1 MHKVMCRCAWTLGR
15 ILILVTGFA
24 AASATAQELNIS
36 HQFHDR
42 DDSRGR
48 AAQIFATELA
58 RRSPELKINIHAQL
72 SMGFT
77 RDEQLE
83 ALQTGA
89 LEFTVLPFFV
99 PSKKIP
105 EFSVALLPGLVPDL
119 AAARALKRSVFHAR
133 LQDIAADN
141 GLRIV
146 TWWWMPG
153 GFALAAPRAVNP
165 ISLSGLKFQS
175 CGLMQNLLVAA
186 GAQLGDEP
194 ASEAPMLL
202 DMGALDGVAVP
213 YEEFVAL
220 RLHEHAMLGT
230 FGGRSLVTCFTPML
244 MSRKT
249 WDRLS
254 QKQRQAIEE
263 AAAASDAYFENA
275 QIEIEARGIEAFK
288 TTGVEVR
295 NLTDQELTDWLN
307 LARQTVWHRYSETNA
322 LSSELMRSA
331 IAVIHTRALPHEA
344 QP

>member
-1 MHKVMCRCAWTLGR
+1 MHRCAWMLGR
-15 ILILVTGFA
+15 ILILVTSIA
-24 AASATAQELNIS
+24 VVSATAQELHVS
-36 HQFHDR
+36 HQFHAQ

-48 AAQIFATELA
+48 AAQIFAMEVV
-58 RRSPELKINIHAQL
+58 RRSPELKIVIHPQL

-83 ALQTGA
+83 ALQAGA
-89 LEFTVLPFFV
+89 LDFTVLPFFV

-119 AAARALKRSVFHAR
+119 AAARALKASVVHAK

-141 GLRIV
+141 GLHIV

-153 GFALAAPRAVNP
+153 GFALAGTRGVNP

-175 CGLMQNLLVAA
+175 CGLMQNLLAAA

-194 ASEAPMLL
+194 TSEAPMLL

-244 MSRKT
+244 MSKKT

-254 QKQRQAIEE
+254 QRQRQAIEE
-263 AAAASDAYFENA
+263 AAVASDAYFENA
-275 QIEIEARGIEAFK
+275 QIEIQARGIEAFK
-288 TTGVEVR
+288 TAGVEVR
-295 NLTDQELTDWLN
+295 NLTDQELTDWFN
-307 LARQTVWHRYSETNA
+307 LARQTVWNR
-322 LSSELMRSA
+322 
-331 IAVIHTRALPHEA
+331 
-344 QP
+344 

>member
-1 MHKVMCRCAWTLGR
+1 MMFCR
-15 ILILVTGFA
+15 ILMLITGLGMG
-24 AASATAQELNIS
+24 SAIAQDLNIS
-36 HQFHDR
+36 HQFHAQ

-48 AAQIFATELA
+48 AAQIFATEVV
-58 RRSPELKINIHAQL
+58 RRSPELKINIHPQL

-83 ALQTGA
+83 ALQTGT
-89 LEFTVLPFFV
+89 LDFSVLPFFV

-119 AAARALKRSVFHAR
+119 AAARALKASIVHAK

-165 ISLSGLKFQS
+165 ISLSGLKFQT
-175 CGLMQNLLVAA
+175 CGLMQNVLVAA

-194 ASEAPMLL
+194 ISEIPMLL

-230 FGGRSLVTCFTPML
+230 FGGRFLVACFTPML
-244 MSRKT
+244 MSKKT

-263 AAAASDAYFENA
+263 AAAVSDAYFEIA
-275 QIEIEARGIEAFK
+275 QTEIEARGIEEFK

-295 NLTDQELTDWLN
+295 NLTDEELADWCN

-322 LSSELMRSA
+322 LSSELMRTA
-331 IAVIHTRALPHEA
+331 IKVIHTRASPNEA
-344 QP
+344 QPCAS